1 MLLKEE
7 SSDSFGEEFKIINL
21 KEDPEFWILFSVNKY
36 FK

>member
-7 SSDSFGEEFKIINL
+7 SSDSFVEEFKIINL
-21 KEDPEFWILFSVNKY
+21 NEDPKFLDLLFFNKY

>member
-7 SSDSFGEEFKIINL
+7 SSDSFVEEFNIINL
-21 KEDPEFWILFSVNKY
+21 NEDPELWILISVNKY